1 MPFLNRGNDGHAF
14 LLAMAAAGTPAFGLR
29 LDDVKFLLSV
39 LTSLVGSAV
48 ALYIFLRGQLEAA
61 RLKRE
66 IAEEE
71 ERRRQKLL
79 DWEQRLVMRE
89 IELGRGAAPSP
100 PAA

>member
-1 MPFLNRGNDGHAF
+1 MFNRHSDSPAF
-14 LLAMAAAGTPAFGLR
+14 FLAMASAGTPVFGMR
-29 LDDVKFLLSV
+29 LDEVKWAISV
-39 LTSLVGSAV
+39 LVSTIGAAV
-48 ALYIFLRGQLEAA
+48 ALYISVRNQIEAA

-71 ERRRQKLL
+71 ERRRQRLL

-89 IELGRGAAPSP
+89 IELGHSAAPSP